1 MINPT
6 LSRRTL
12 FGGLAGAS
20 AFAAVGWS
28 RLAQAQTSDVA
39 AGPRALIYDRRIGDM
54 TLTTLLDGYLGLGQ
68 DLLVNADPAL
78 VAANLTAAYL
88 DPAAAITVPVSTHLI
103 RSGTDITLIDAG
115 AGGAF
120 GPTAGRHLAALAAAG
135 VAPEAVTRIVL
146 THMHPDHIGGLATE
160 AGAVFAN
167 ATLHVSA
174 PELAFW
180 TDAAIA
186 ASVPDAMKPFF
197 AAAAGVV
204 TAYGARVMPFEGD
217 ADLGGGVSAIAM
229 PGHTP
234 GHTGYRLS
242 SGNDQM
248 IVFGDTAAFAALQF
262 SNPDIG
268 ITFDADAA
276 MAAATRKKVL
286 AMLAADKIAVAGSHL
301 PFPGVGHV
309 DARGDAYAWVPE
321 EWKFL

>member
-1 MINPT
+1 MINPI
-6 LSRRTL
+6 LSRRNL
-12 FGGLAGAS
+12 FGGLAGAAAIATVGAPNL
-20 AFAAVGWS
+20 AFAQNAE
-28 RLAQAQTSDVA
+28 APT
-39 AGPRALIYDRRIGDM
+39 GPRALIYDRRIGDI

-68 DLLVNADPAL
+68 DLLINADPAL
-78 VAANLTAAYL
+78 VASNLTAAYL
-88 DPAAAITVPVSTHLI
+88 DPAAPITVPVSTHLI

-115 AGGAF
+115 AGGSF

-135 VAPEAVTRIVL
+135 VAPEAVTRIIL
-146 THMHPDHIGGLATE
+146 THMHPDHIGGLATD

-186 ASVPDAMKPFF
+186 ASVPDAMKGFF
-197 AAAAGVV
+197 AAASAVA

-217 ADLGGGVSAIAM
+217 ADLGGGVTAIAM
-229 PGHTP
+229 YGHTP
-234 GHTGYRLS
+234 GHTGYRVS
-242 SGNDQM
+242 SGSDQV
-248 IVFGDTAAFAALQF
+248 IIFGDTAAFASLQF

-268 ITFDADAA
+268 ISFDADGP
-276 MAAATRKKVL
+276 MAVATRKRVL

-301 PFPGVGHV
+301 PFPGIGHV
-309 DARGDAYAWVPE
+309 DARGNAYAWVPE